1 MQKSK
6 EKKNKKKFQYADDT
20 TAVLSDLNS
29 ARILFQ
35 QLELFKTLS
44 GLEVSSS
51 KTEGFW
57 IGSLKDNDLKPFGIK
72 WPIEPI
78 KALGVFFTYDKKLLY
93 EKIFKIELT
102 T

>member
-1 MQKSK
+1 MKQEETKLL
-6 EKKNKKKFQYADDT
+6 QYVDDT

-44 GLEVSSS
+44 SLEVNSS

-78 KALGVFFTYDKKLLY
+78 KAFKVSSLLIKK
-93 EKIFKIELT
+93 IIV
-102 T
+102 